1 MTLPLEGVRILD
13 FTWLNAGAKGTRHL
27 AAYGAEVIR
36 MEWMGRID
44 FMRFNPPL
52 HPPPGE
58 DIAPDPVALGYYHS
72 PTAESPNRAAGWNN
86 TNSGKRGISL
96 NMHHPKGKELFRR
109 MLTSADVVAD
119 NFTATTLAGW
129 GFGYEAMRAIKPGI
143 IYLQAPGFGYLG
155 PYRDYRTYGP
165 TAAAISGLTDMA
177 GLPDRIPVGYG
188 FSYMDVV
195 APYYLAMAVMAALR
209 RRNRTGEGAWI
220 DGAQVGASFL
230 QTGTAILDWS
240 ANRRPYQR
248 TGNRS
253 PWIAAA
259 PHGAYRCQG
268 DDAWIALACF
278 DEPSWQRL
286 VGLMGSPGWAHEPRF
301 ATLAARVEHQD
312 ALDQLVEAWTRPRE
326 RYGLMAELQAA
337 GIPAGVCQ
345 DAADRV
351 NNDPQL
357 AHRGYIVEVPHSEL
371 GHYRVEGAVG
381 RFSETQPT
389 PMGVVGRGAPCYG
402 EDNYLIY
409 EKLLGLSREEVDALT
424 AEKVL

>member
-27 AAYGAEVIR
+27 AAYGAEVIK
-36 MEWMGRID
+36 MEWKGRID
-44 FMRFNPPL
+44 FMRFNPPF
-52 HPPPGE
+52 HPPPGG
-58 DIAPDPVALGYYHS
+58 DSPPDPVAFGYYQD
-72 PTAESPNRAAGWNN
+72 PRAESPNRAAGWNN
-86 TNSGKRGISL
+86 TNSGKRGITL
-96 NMHHPKGKELFRR
+96 NMHHPQGKELFRR
-109 MLTSADVVAD
+109 MLVSADVVAD
-119 NFTATTLAGW
+119 NFTATTLRDW
-129 GFGYEAMRAIKPGI
+129 GLGYEAMREIKRDI
-143 IYLQAPGFGYLG
+143 VYIQAPGFGYHG

-195 APYYLAMAVMAALR
+195 SPYYLAMAVMAALR

-220 DGAQVGASFL
+220 DSSQVGSSFL
-230 QTGTAILDWS
+230 QTGTAILNWS
-240 ANRRPYQR
+240 ANGRPYER

-253 PWIAAA
+253 PWVLAA
-259 PHGAYRCQG
+259 PHGAYRCDG

-278 DEPSWQRL
+278 DQAAWGRL
-286 VGLMGSPGWAHEPRF
+286 VELMGLPAWADDSRF

-312 ALDQLVEAWTRPRE
+312 ALDPLVESWTRPQE
-326 RYGLMAELQAA
+326 RYELMERLQAA

-351 NNDPQL
+351 ERDPQL

-371 GHYRVEGAVG
+371 GRYRVEGVVG
-381 RFSETQPT
+381 HFSATQPR
-389 PMGVVGRGAPCYG
+389 PAGIVGRGAPCYG
-402 EDNYLIY
+402 EDNYLVY
-409 EKLLGLSREEVDALT
+409 ERLLGLSRDEVDALA
-424 AEKVL
+424 AEGVL